1 MYRCLQLA
9 SQHIIY
15 TYIYS
20 YVYIYIYVG
29 EWPLDGRVAS
39 MRASEFFTRPRVGDF
54 STNHPSHGD
63 FRTIV
68 GEILTNGRATL
79 QGQFYMG
86 DFSTSPK

>member
-15 TYIYS
+15 TYIFS

-39 MRASEFFTRPRVGDF
+39 MWASEFFTRPRVGEF
-54 STNHPSHGD
+54 STNQHSHGD

-68 GEILTNGRATL
+68 GVILTNGWAIL

-86 DFSTSPK
+86 DFSTSLK